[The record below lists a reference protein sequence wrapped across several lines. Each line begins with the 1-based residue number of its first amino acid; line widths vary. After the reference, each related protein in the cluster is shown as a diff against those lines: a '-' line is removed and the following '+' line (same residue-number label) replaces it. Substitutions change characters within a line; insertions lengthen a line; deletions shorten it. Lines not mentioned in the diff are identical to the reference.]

1 LIIVNL
7 QNKDKNYSLI
17 SNVVKN
23 RSQINYKISEVK
35 KEIDLQEIKNFV
47 NKREE
52 TREILSINILLKIK
66 AFICPKKLNIL
77 ERFYIKLYHKAIKI
91 INYNMDMV
99 NYLKFIQ
106 EYDLMKNLLF
116 NDFQS
121 VCFSFMRKPKIYE
134 KISIPKMNYHLY
146 KELKEI
152 IIYLKENRFSGELD
166 HKIYDLLSD
175 DVKYFISHTAL

>member
-1 LIIVNL
+1 MIIVNL

-66 AFICPKKLNIL
+66 QQIYRQEILVSTNINIL
-77 ERFYIKLYHKAIKI
+77 
-91 INYNMDMV
+91 
-99 NYLKFIQ
+99 
-106 EYDLMKNLLF
+106 
-116 NDFQS
+116 
-121 VCFSFMRKPKIYE
+121 
-134 KISIPKMNYHLY
+134 
-146 KELKEI
+146 
-152 IIYLKENRFSGELD
+152 
-166 HKIYDLLSD
+166 
-175 DVKYFISHTAL
+175 